1 MPVTSNCLPPQ
12 QTARFYRIW
21 FALLHYV
28 NEHRHLIDSFP
39 ASPEDGTVEPAD
51 AVELRNALWAD
62 DALRESFIA
71 DNPTGLS
78 PADLALVDSWR
89 YRLAGSFYIVRA
101 LKKYTVLLTDHAPA
115 HAYGVLGLVSTIAEA
130 VVVPLPVYVQAV
142 LLPFENQIIYDS
154 LVTSFPVSFGPN
166 IRSRLNDDYRNAQ
179 EREGIITSLVPAAV
193 LMNMS
198 KQYTDIEA
206 RNAKVL
212 AAFRRDLVKAGL
224 SLKTVEQHVGNIEAF
239 SQKVLLKQ
247 VPPRGLLET
256 TSTEVQ
262 DYLRTAG
269 TKTNT
274 TSFKRFVR
282 FLFET
287 GRMEDEQIEALREV
301 IKQVQE

>member
-1 MPVTSNCLPPQ
+1 MPVISNCLPPE

-28 NEHRHLIDSFP
+28 NEHHHLIDSFP
-39 ASPEDGTVEPAD
+39 ASPEDGSINPAD
-51 AVELRNALWAD
+51 AMKLRSALWAE
-62 DALRESFIA
+62 DALRERFIA
-71 DNPTGLS
+71 DNPADLS
-78 PADLALVDSWR
+78 SADLALVASWQ
-89 YRLAGSFYIVRA
+89 YRLAGSFYILRE
-101 LKKYTVLLTDHAPA
+101 LKKYTVLLTERAPV
-115 HAYGVLGLVSTIAEA
+115 HAYGVLGLVNTIAEA
-130 VVVPLPVYVQAV
+130 VFMPLPVYVQAV
-142 LLPFENQIIYDS
+142 LLPFENHIIYDS
-154 LVTSFPVSFGPN
+154 LATPFPVSFGPN
-166 IRSRLNDDYRNAQ
+166 IRRRLNDDYRNAQ

-193 LMNMS
+193 PISMS
-198 KQYTDIEA
+198 EQYTDVEA

-301 IKQVQE
+301 IKQIQE